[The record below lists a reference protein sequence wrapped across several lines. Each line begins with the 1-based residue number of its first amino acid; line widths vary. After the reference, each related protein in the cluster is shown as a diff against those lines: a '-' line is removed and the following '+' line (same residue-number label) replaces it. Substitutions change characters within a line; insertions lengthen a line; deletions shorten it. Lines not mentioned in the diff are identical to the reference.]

1 VAEGWSDSNTQYQL
15 QQQPSNPKRLE
26 AGKHLTRHRNTP
38 SNLSIL
44 LETLIVMAVLL
55 YRLVYTSNCR
65 LNTEYSANLRRNG
78 IINLDGVG
86 KAVKDGR
93 RGLHQT
99 HYTNTRNSV

>member
-1 VAEGWSDSNTQYQL
+1 MNFFEPENQYQL

-26 AGKHLTRHRNTP
+26 AGKHLTHHHNTP

-44 LETLIVMAVLL
+44 LETLIVTAVLL
-55 YRLVYTSNCR
+55 SRLVCTSNCR
-65 LNTEYSANLRRNG
+65 LDTEYSANLRRNG
-78 IINLDGVG
+78 IMNLDGVG
-86 KAVKDGR
+86 KVVKDGR